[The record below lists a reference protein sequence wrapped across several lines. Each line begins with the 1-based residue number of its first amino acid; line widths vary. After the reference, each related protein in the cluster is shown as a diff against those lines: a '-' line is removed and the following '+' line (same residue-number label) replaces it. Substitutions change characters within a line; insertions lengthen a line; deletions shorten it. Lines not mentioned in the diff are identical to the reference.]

1 MPTKGAIPPI
11 DADWTNKVPTIG
23 PVHENETN
31 AKVNAIKKIPI
42 KPPLLEA
49 ESALFTQELGNT
61 ISNAPKNEIA
71 KTINNKKKKILKYT
85 LVDNAFKCT
94 VFNDDYS
101 SLNILGHYSPVPPQ
115 SCRDGDAQC

>member
-1 MPTKGAIPPI
+1 M
-11 DADWTNKVPTIG
+11 G

-42 KPPLLEA
+42 NPPLLEA

-71 KTINNKKKKILKYT
+71 NTINNIKKKMLKYI
-85 LVDNAFKCT
+85 LVANEFKASEPYVAVTT
-94 VFNDDYS
+94 VPN
-101 SLNILGHYSPVPPQ
+101 NT
-115 SCRDGDAQC
+115 